1 MPLGDSITQG
11 GGIGNSGAGYR
22 DTLFTDL
29 NQVHASF
36 TFTGLRNDDA
46 SAQLIAAG
54 DEYHNGSSGYEIGDI
69 SGNLAGVVTP
79 YYAGAPTNFG
89 GYWLTGGNG
98 TGRGAVDPG
107 IVTLLAGTNDLL
119 FANTIATMENN
130 MDSMLSWFYANRP
143 DTRVIVGTVIPYQQN
158 QFASD
163 DLATAQA
170 KNAQCN
176 AFNTWLKTTE
186 VPKFAGYK
194 VVDLNSLFYSANGT
208 INESLYSTDQLHP
221 NAAGYQVIGNAWAPA
236 VEADLVPEPGAGSLL
251 AGGAGLLAIY
261 LLRRRAAY

>member
-1 MPLGDSITQG
+1 V
-11 GGIGNSGAGYR
+11 N
-22 DTLFTDL
+22 
-29 NQVHASF
+29 ASF
-36 TFTGLRNDDA
+36 TFTGVRDDDA

-54 DEYHNGSSGYEIGDI
+54 DQYHNGSSGYVTADI
-69 SGNLAGVVTP
+69 YGNLAGVATP
-79 YYAGAPTNFG
+79 EHASTAASNLG

-119 FANTIATMENN
+119 FANSISVMETS
-130 MDSMLSWFYANRP
+130 MDDILSWFYANRP

-158 QFASD
+158 QFSSD

-186 VPKFAGYK
+186 IPKFSGYQL
-194 VVDLNSLFYSANGT
+194 VDLNSLFYSSNGT

-221 NAAGYQVIGNAWAPA
+221 DAAGYEAIGNAWAPV
-236 VEADLVPEPGAGSLL
+236 VEADLVPEPSAGSLV
-251 AGGAGLLAIY
+251 AAGAGLLAIH
-261 LLRRRAAY
+261 LLRRRAAN